1 MLLNSVASG
10 QMLLKGFM
18 LQMNDAGFKAALAK
32 FVDVKMWDEAQKQ
45 AKSRYKEAEKK
56 QESARGRAKE
66 LQQLHK
72 SLVKK
77 V

>member
-1 MLLNSVASG
+1 VLLNSVFSS
-10 QMLLKGFM
+10 QMLLQGFM
-18 LQMNDAGFKAALAK
+18 LQMTDAGFKAALAK

-45 AKSRYKEAEKK
+45 AKLWYKEAEKK
-56 QESARGRAKE
+56 QELARGRAKE

>member
-1 MLLNSVASG
+1 M
-10 QMLLKGFM
+10 QMT
-18 LQMNDAGFKAALAK
+18 DAGFKAALAK

-45 AKSRYKEAEKK
+45 AKLRYKEVEKK
-56 QESARGRAKE
+56 QELARGRAAE
-66 LQQLHK
+66 LQQLLK

>member
-1 MLLNSVASG
+1 MSMLLNSVASG

-18 LQMNDAGFKAALAK
+18 LQMNDAGFKAAL
-32 FVDVKMWDEAQKQ
+32 DVKMWDEAQKQ
-45 AKSRYKEAEKK
+45 AKLRYKEAEKK
-56 QESARGRAKE
+56 QELACGRAKE

-72 SLVKK
+72 SLMKK

>member
-45 AKSRYKEAEKK
+45 AKLRYKEAEKK
-56 QESARGRAKE
+56 QELACGRAKE

-72 SLVKK
+72 SLMKK

>member
-1 MLLNSVASG
+1 
-10 QMLLKGFM
+10 M
-18 LQMNDAGFKAALAK
+18 LQMTDAGFKSALAK
-32 FVDVKMWDEAQKQ
+32 FVDVKMWDEGQKQ
-45 AKSRYKEAEKK
+45 AKLRYKEAEKG

-66 LQQLHK
+66 LQKNLK

>member
-1 MLLNSVASG
+1 
-10 QMLLKGFM
+10 M
-18 LQMNDAGFKAALAK
+18 LQMTDANFKAALAK

-66 LQQLHK
+66 LQRLHT

>member
-1 MLLNSVASG
+1 MLLNSVFSS
-10 QMLLKGFM
+10 QMLLQGFM
-18 LQMNDAGFKAALAK
+18 LQMTDAGFKAALAK

-45 AKSRYKEAEKK
+45 AKLWYKEAEKK
-56 QESARGRAKE
+56 QELAHGRAKE